1 MNWRIKGVIQKALSG
16 LPGGLALNDA
26 LQRTVGGLRNFDQNV
41 ATKIT
46 NDWLV
51 FVQHLR
57 ELGHRPAGLRFMEIG
72 TGWYPTLPVC
82 WHLAGASQVI
92 TFDLQRHLN
101 QRLTERMLRVVGA
114 QLPVISQAV
123 GFDVSVAY
131 DSLRADQLPIVY
143 RAPADATASQLPAN
157 SVDVVFSNSVLEHV
171 PRPVIAAMMRE
182 SYRVLRPGGL
192 SIHSV
197 NCADHYAYFDRQIT
211 FINYLTI
218 AEKDWQFWNNDL
230 QYQNRMRP
238 QDFIELSEQ
247 AGLTTVLT
255 KYQPRPALLAQL
267 AALKIAPEFQNY
279 SPDQLCCTSVD
290 FGGQKPM

>member
-41 ATKIT
+41 ATKVT

-51 FVQHLR
+51 FVQHLH
-57 ELGHRPAGLRFMEIG
+57 ELGRSPAGLRFMEIG

-101 QRLTERMLRVVGA
+101 QRLTERMLRVLGA
-114 QLPVISQAV
+114 QLPAISQAA
-123 GFDVSVAY
+123 GFDVSATY
-131 DSLRADQLPIVY
+131 DQLQADQLPIDY
-143 RAPADATASQLPAN
+143 RAPADATVSQLPAN

-182 SYRVLRPGGL
+182 SYRILRPGGL
-192 SIHSV
+192 SLHSV
-197 NCADHYAYFDRQIT
+197 NCGDHYAYFDRQIT

-279 SPDQLCCTSVD
+279 SPEQLCCTSVD
-290 FGGQKPM
+290 FGGQKPL